1 MKLRTQLILAFI
13 ILAVVPLSG
22 LTVYS
27 YLTSVNAFKKA
38 AAAEAMEFSSE
49 LERRSERVRQVI
61 NEEVDNVLR
70 LHYDELVS
78 SDYADLSPATEKA
91 MSRFYSDMEGV
102 APYIK
107 SLKIAV
113 PGNESAES
121 ASGEGEVTPGRGA
134 RPSSMIL
141 SFASRASASENGS
154 AGSSTVKPSVTPGND
169 EVPGRPFFF
178 RDIPGNPPGF
188 DQNPG
193 QEISSPRVSS
203 PGSPDTREF
212 IREMVFNQLAGSKA
226 IKNTFSNGNPAD
238 QGEVN
243 LPNLYTPPIG
253 PTQTEAS
260 YITRDRN
267 FNFDVPL
274 SIGSNN
280 GLLKADINGPMLM
293 KEVMQ
298 ATMRDGDIPF
308 VLDSEGKIITADES
322 HLDLLNLL
330 SLKVGTYTRVDE
342 TSGEWMISAREI
354 PRSGRTVGILRPVSG
369 ELQAIKKT
377 ALINSSFGLAACV
390 LALLSIYPL
399 SKSFT
404 HQLGELMSGVNR
416 LSRGDLD
423 ARVPVTTGNE
433 FGQLAASFN
442 QMAVDLKLN
451 QEDMLKHAGLKKEL
465 ELCREIQK
473 GLLPGSPMKRNRAEL
488 QGISIPAREV
498 GGDFFNYF
506 ALPENRT
513 ALLIGDVSGKGV
525 PAALLMANI
534 QARLQARLPLGTRLS
549 LMAEELDNEIF
560 NSTVPE
566 NYLTLFAGI
575 LDYEGAKLKWVN
587 AGHNTQYVLRRNGE
601 LTNLHSTGRPLG
613 LLPGGGYTEA
623 ETKLEEGDTLFLFTD
638 GLTDAENEN
647 GDFFGEE
654 RLEEIFKQQAGRPV
668 SEILI
673 TVEKAIRD
681 HCGKTLATDDATM
694 LVLRTG

>member
-1 MKLRTQLILAFI
+1 MKLRTQLILAFL
-13 ILAVVPLSG
+13 ILAVLPLSG

-27 YLTSVNAFKKA
+27 YMTSVNAFKKA

-78 SDYADLSPATEKA
+78 SDYANLSPATEKA
-91 MSRFYSDMEGV
+91 MSRFYSDMEDV

-107 SLKIAV
+107 SLRIAV
-113 PGNESAES
+113 PGKESSKS
-121 ASGEGEVTPGRGA
+121 ASGEGEEVPGRVE

-141 SFASRASASENGS
+141 SFADRAAVSENS
-154 AGSSTVKPSVTPGND
+154 SSGSSTTKSSGSPGNG
-169 EVPGRPFFF
+169 EAAGRPFFF
-178 RDIPGNPPGF
+178 RDIPGRISGF
-188 DQNPG
+188 DQNSEPG
-193 QEISSPRVSS
+193 ISAPRVTS

-212 IREMVFNQLAGSKA
+212 IREMVFNQLSGSQA
-226 IKNTFSNGNPAD
+226 KNRIFNNGNSAD
-238 QGEVN
+238 QGRAS

-253 PTQTEAS
+253 PTRTESS

-267 FNFDVPL
+267 FNFDAPL
-274 SIGSNN
+274 SIGSGD
-280 GLLKADINGPMLM
+280 GLLKADINGPLLM

-308 VLDSEGKIITADES
+308 VLDSEGKVITADES
-322 HLDLLNLL
+322 HMDLINNL
-330 SLKVGTYTRVDE
+330 SLSVGTYTRVDE
-342 TSGEWMISAREI
+342 TAGEWMISAREI

-369 ELQAIKKT
+369 ELRAIKKT
-377 ALINSSFGLAACV
+377 ALINSSFGLAACI

-404 HQLGELMSGVNR
+404 HQLGALMSGVNR

-451 QEDMLKHAGLKKEL
+451 QEDMLKHEGLKKEL

-473 GLLPGSPMKRNRAEL
+473 GLLPGSPLKRNRAEL

-506 ALPENRT
+506 ALPENNT

-525 PAALLMANI
+525 PAALMMANI
-534 QARLQARLPLGTRLS
+534 QAMLQARLPLGTSLS
-549 LMAEELDNEIF
+549 QMAEELDNEIF
-560 NSTVPE
+560 NSTLPE

-575 LDYEGAKLKWVN
+575 LDYEGSKLKWVN
-587 AGHNTQYVLRRNGE
+587 AGHNTQYILRRDGE
-601 LTNLHSTGRPLG
+601 LTHLYSTGRPLG

-638 GLTDAENEN
+638 GLIDAENEY

-654 RLEEIFKQQAGRPV
+654 RLEEIFRQQSGKSV
-668 SEILI
+668 NEILV